1 MRLTRLE
8 VRDLRILR
16 SVSLRPHPTLN
27 VIAGGNAAGKTS
39 ILEAIHVLGTGR
51 SFRSRD
57 VEPLVRWESTELSVF
72 GEVLEPAGTLRRIGV
87 VKGGPE
93 SRIRLD
99 GQDVPGAAVV
109 ARLMPLAVFAP
120 DSLEIVEGS
129 PGQRRSLMDW
139 ALFHVEPEYGASILR
154 CRRSLRQRNAAL
166 RSGSP
171 RRSAAVWEHEL
182 CEEADCIDAWRAKY
196 AEEVLPFVRETLAR
210 LTGVPLQILYRRG
223 WPAGESLADALDR
236 TWAADAARGWTSHGP
251 HLADLALQ
259 VSGHAARET
268 LSRGEKKALAA
279 AIMLGHVEYV
289 RSTCSR
295 QPVLL
300 VDDFPSDLD
309 ARAREWLLEGIRAT
323 GCQSFLT
330 VLEPSVLSLPA
341 GTACAM
347 FHVEQ
352 GCLTELV

>member
-129 PGQRRSLMDW
+129 PG
-139 ALFHVEPEYGASILR
+139 E
-154 CRRSLRQRNAAL
+154 
-166 RSGSP
+166 
-171 RRSAAVWEHEL
+171 
-182 CEEADCIDAWRAKY
+182 
-196 AEEVLPFVRETLAR
+196 
-210 LTGVPLQILYRRG
+210 
-223 WPAGESLADALDR
+223 
-236 TWAADAARGWTSHGP
+236 
-251 HLADLALQ
+251 
-259 VSGHAARET
+259 
-268 LSRGEKKALAA
+268 
-279 AIMLGHVEYV
+279 
-289 RSTCSR
+289 
-295 QPVLL
+295 
-300 VDDFPSDLD
+300 
-309 ARAREWLLEGIRAT
+309 
-323 GCQSFLT
+323 
-330 VLEPSVLSLPA
+330 
-341 GTACAM
+341 
-347 FHVEQ
+347 
-352 GCLTELV
+352 